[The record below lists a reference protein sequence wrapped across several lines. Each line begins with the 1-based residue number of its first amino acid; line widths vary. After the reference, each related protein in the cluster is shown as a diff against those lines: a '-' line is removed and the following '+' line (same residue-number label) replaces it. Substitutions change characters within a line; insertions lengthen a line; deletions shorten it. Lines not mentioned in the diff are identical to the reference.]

1 MTRFAVLLALVLTA
15 GPAAGCG
22 LGSNDAGGSSD
33 DSDKRAVAM
42 TCFKDNGIDAELK
55 GETGIVIGSGAG
67 APHVKFFLTAGESE
81 AAAFE
86 GRGEGAEQIGS
97 ALLYV
102 GDGSDDLL
110 KNVENCLASL

>member
-1 MTRFAVLLALVLTA
+1 MRRFAALLALALA
-15 GPAAGCG
+15 ALAAAGCG

-42 TCFKDNGIDAELK
+42 TCFKDKGIDAQLK
-55 GETGIVIGSGAG
+55 GENGVVIGQGPRAT
-67 APHVKFFLTAGESE
+67 HVKFFLTAGESE
-81 AAAFE
+81 AAEFE

>member
-1 MTRFAVLLALVLTA
+1 MRRYAALLALALA
-15 GPAAGCG
+15 ALPAAGCG

-42 TCFKDNGIDAELK
+42 TCFKDKGIEAQLK
-55 GETGIVIGSGAG
+55 GENGIVIGQSAD
-67 APHVKFFLTAGESE
+67 APRVRFALTAGESE
-81 AAAFE
+81 ANEFE

-102 GDGSDDLL
+102 GDGSDELL
-110 KNVENCLASL
+110 KNVENCLADL

>member
-1 MTRFAVLLALVLTA
+1 MRRLAALIALGLVAL
-15 GPAAGCG
+15 PAAGCG

-42 TCFKDNGIDAELK
+42 TCFKDKGIDAQLK
-55 GETGIVIGSGAG
+55 GENGIVIGQGAG
-67 APHVKFFLTAGESE
+67 APHVTFALTAGESE
-81 AAAFE
+81 ANSFE

-110 KNVENCLASL
+110 KNVENCLATL

>member
-1 MTRFAVLLALVLTA
+1 MKRSLVALALVLA
-15 GPAAGCG
+15 VVPIAGCG

-42 TCFKDNGIDAELK
+42 TCFQDKGIDAQLK
-55 GETGIVIGSGAG
+55 GENGVVIGQSAG

-102 GDGSDDLL
+102 GNGGDDLL